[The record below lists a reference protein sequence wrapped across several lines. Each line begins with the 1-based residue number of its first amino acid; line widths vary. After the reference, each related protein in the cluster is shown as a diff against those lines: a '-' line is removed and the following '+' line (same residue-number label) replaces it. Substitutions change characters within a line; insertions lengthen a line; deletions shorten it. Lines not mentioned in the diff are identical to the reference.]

1 MADPRFYDN
10 RGPFRLA
17 ELCEEAGLD
26 SPPHADGGAWVLDVA
41 GLEQA
46 GPPHLSFYDGRRGKE
61 VFLAT
66 QAGWCLAGKK
76 ARDAVPPNTVLLPSS
91 DVGRVFARIA
101 RRFYPQH
108 ELDIQAQDTPIHRS
122 AKLGE
127 GIVLAPGVIIGP
139 DAEIGDGTRIGAY
152 SVIGRGVTIGRRAE
166 IGSHVWVGFAHLG
179 DDVLIQP
186 GVKIGASGFG
196 FSSGPEGHLKIPQL
210 GRVIIQDRVEL
221 GSNSTVDRGSLGD
234 TVVGEGTKIDN
245 LVQIGHNSQ
254 TGRHCIIA
262 GQAGLSGS
270 AVLGDFVIVGGK
282 TGVSDHVTVGDRA
295 RFAGLSGVARDMEG
309 GRDYGGI
316 PARPIREWH
325 RETALVAK
333 LARKGKRSTDE

>member
-1 MADPRFYDN
+1 MADPRFFDN

-17 ELCEEAGLD
+17 ELCEEARLD
-26 SPPHADGGAWVLDVA
+26 LPANADGGAQVFDVA

-46 GPPHLSFYDGRRGKE
+46 GLPPLSFYDGRGDKE
-61 VFLAT
+61 IFLAT
-66 QAGWCLAGKK
+66 KAGWCLVGRK
-76 ARDAVPPNTVLLPSS
+76 ARNAVRPNTVLLACG
-91 DVGRVFARIA
+91 DVGRAFAAIA

-108 ELDIQAQDTPIHRS
+108 ELDIQAQETSIHPS

-127 GIVLAPGVIIGP
+127 RVVLAPGVIVGP
-139 DAEIGDGTRIGAY
+139 GAEIGDGTRIGAY
-152 SVIGRGVTIGRRAE
+152 SIIGRGVTIGRRAE
-166 IGSHVWVGFAHLG
+166 IGSHVAIGFAYLG

-186 GVKIGASGFG
+186 GVKIGSSGFG
-196 FSSGPEGHLKIPQL
+196 FSSGPGGHLKIPQL

-221 GSNSTVDRGSLGD
+221 GSNSTVDRGTLGD
-234 TVVGEGTKIDN
+234 TLFGEGSKIDN
-245 LVQIGHNSQ
+245 LVQIGHNSV
-254 TGRHCIIA
+254 TGRHCVIA
-262 GQAGLSGS
+262 GQSGLLGS

-295 RFAGLSGVARDMEG
+295 RFAGLSGVARDVEG

-325 RETALVAK
+325 KETALIAK

>member
-17 ELCEEAGLD
+17 ELCEETGLD
-26 SPPHADGGAWVLDVA
+26 SPPNADRGAWVFDVA

-46 GPPHLSFYDGRRGKE
+46 GPPHLSFYDGRRDRE

-66 QAGWCLAGKK
+66 KAGWCLVGKK
-76 ARDAVPPNTVLLPSS
+76 ARDAVPPNTVLLPSN
-91 DVGRVFARIA
+91 DVARAFAGIA
-101 RRFYPQH
+101 RRFYPRH
-108 ELDIQAQDTPIHRS
+108 ELDIQMQETAIHAS
-122 AKLGE
+122 ARLGE

-139 DAEIGDGTRIGAY
+139 HAEIGDGARIGAY
-152 SVIGRGVTIGRRAE
+152 SIIGRGVTIGRRAE

-196 FSSGPEGHLKIPQL
+196 FSSGAGGHLKIPQL

-221 GSNSTVDRGSLGD
+221 GCSSTVDRGSLGD
-234 TVVGEGTKIDN
+234 TVLGEGTKIDN
-245 LVQIGHNSQ
+245 LVQIGHNTQ
-254 TGRHCIIA
+254 TGRHCVVA
-262 GQAGLSGS
+262 GQAGISGS
-270 AVLGDFVIVGGK
+270 VVLGDFVIVGGK
-282 TGVSDHVTVGDRA
+282 TGISDHVTVGDRA

-325 RETALVAK
+325 KETALIAK
-333 LARKGKRSTDE
+333 LARKGKQSTDE

>member
-26 SPPHADGGAWVLDVA
+26 RPPNADGGARIFDVA

-46 GPPHLSFYDGRRGKE
+46 GLPHLSFYDGRRDKE
-61 VFLAT
+61 TFLAT
-66 QAGWCLAGKK
+66 KAGWCLVGKK
-76 ARDAVPPNTVLLPSS
+76 ARDAVPPDTVLLPCA
-91 DVGRVFARIA
+91 DVGRAFARIA

-108 ELDIQAQDTPIHRS
+108 ELDIQPQEAPIHPS

-139 DAEIGDGTRIGAY
+139 DVEIGDGTRIGAHT
-152 SVIGRGVTIGRRAE
+152 VIGRGVTIGRRAE

-186 GVKIGASGFG
+186 GVKIGSSGFG
-196 FSSGPEGHLKIPQL
+196 FSSGPDGHLKIPQL

-234 TVVGEGTKIDN
+234 TVLGEGTKIDN
-245 LVQIGHNSQ
+245 LCQIGHNCL
-254 TGRHCIIA
+254 TGRHCVMA

-270 AVLGDFVIVGGK
+270 VVLGDFVIVGGK
-282 TGVSDHVTVGDRA
+282 TGVSDHVTIGDRA

-325 RETALVAK
+325 KETALLAK

>member
-17 ELCEEAGLD
+17 ELCEETGLD
-26 SPPHADGGAWVLDVA
+26 CPPSADGAHGFLTWPVWSKPVW
-41 GLEQA
+41 
-46 GPPHLSFYDGRRGKE
+46 PHLSFFDGRRDKE
-61 VFLAT
+61 DFLAT
-66 QAGWCLAGKK
+66 KAGWCLVGNKP
-76 ARDAVPPNTVLLPSS
+76 RDAVPPNTVLLPCAA
-91 DVGRVFARIA
+91 VGRVFAGIA

-108 ELDIQAQDTPIHRS
+108 ELDIQAQETPIHPS

-166 IGSHVWVGFAHLG
+166 IGSHVAIGFAHLG

-234 TVVGEGTKIDN
+234 TVLGEGTKIDN
-245 LVQIGHNSQ
+245 LVQIGHNSV

-262 GQAGLSGS
+262 GQGRSCGERGAGRLRDRRRQSGCLRSRDRRRPRADCGPVGRRAGLGSGPR
-270 AVLGDFVIVGGK
+270 LWRYP
-282 TGVSDHVTVGDRA
+282 RA
-295 RFAGLSGVARDMEG
+295 PDS
-309 GRDYGGI
+309 
-316 PARPIREWH
+316 
-325 RETALVAK
+325 
-333 LARKGKRSTDE
+333 

>member
-17 ELCEEAGLD
+17 ELCKEAGLD
-26 SPPHADGGAWVLDVA
+26 GPPHTDGAALVFDVS
-41 GLEQA
+41 GLRQA
-46 GPPHLSFYDGRRGKE
+46 GPPHLSFYDGRRDKDD
-61 VFLAT
+61 FLAT
-66 QAGWCLAGKK
+66 KAGWCLVGNKL
-76 ARDAVPPNTVLLPSS
+76 RDSAPSNTVLLPCGA
-91 DVGRVFARIA
+91 VGRMFAAIA
-101 RRFYPQH
+101 RRFYPEH
-108 ELDIQAQDTPIHRS
+108 ELDIRAQETSIHPS

-127 GIVLAPGVIIGP
+127 GVVLAPGVIVGP
-139 DAEIGDGTRIGAY
+139 GAEIGDGTRIGAY
-152 SVIGRGVTIGRRAE
+152 SVIGRGVTIGRRVE
-166 IGSHVWVGFAHLG
+166 IGPHVAIGFAHIG

-196 FSSGPEGHLKIPQL
+196 FSSGPDGHLKVPQL

-221 GSNSTVDRGSLGD
+221 GSNSAVDRGTLGD
-234 TVVGEGTKIDN
+234 TVMGEGTKIDN
-245 LVQIGHNSQ
+245 LVQIGHNSV
-254 TGRHCIIA
+254 TGRHCIMA
-262 GQAGLSGS
+262 GQSGLSGS

-282 TGVSDHVTVGDRA
+282 TGVSDHVTVGDHA
-295 RFAGLSGVARDMEG
+295 RIAGLSGVARDVEG

-325 RETALVAK
+325 KETALIAK